1 MINGTFPVG
10 IKPKGFATLTVSTTA
25 VPLVVPKGAVRVV
38 ITVEA
43 QPLRWRDDGTSPTA
57 TVGLLELAGSR
68 FEIYGKEALLAFEAI
83 RDGGTDSVLTMSFY
97 G

>member
-10 IKPKGFATLTVSTTA
+10 IKPKGFATLTVSTSA
-25 VPLVVPKGAVRVV
+25 VPLVVPKGSVRAV

-43 QPLRWRDDGTSPTA
+43 EALRWRDDSTDPTA
-57 TVGLLELAGSR
+57 TVGFLELAGSR
-68 FEIYGKEALLAFEAI
+68 FEIYGKEALLAFRAI
-83 RDGGTDSVLTMSFY
+83 RDGATDSVLTMSFY